1 MSKEPS
7 LSEYSVLGEESPMS
21 KMIDTNFTL
30 DFGLPNAFEKIDIR
44 LQSEVSK
51 SQLFIELTDAHHM

>member
-1 MSKEPS
+1 MM
-7 LSEYSVLGEESPMS
+7 GEESGAN

-30 DFGLPNAFEKIDIR
+30 DFNKPNAFKKEEIR

-51 SQLFIELTDAHHM
+51 SQLSI